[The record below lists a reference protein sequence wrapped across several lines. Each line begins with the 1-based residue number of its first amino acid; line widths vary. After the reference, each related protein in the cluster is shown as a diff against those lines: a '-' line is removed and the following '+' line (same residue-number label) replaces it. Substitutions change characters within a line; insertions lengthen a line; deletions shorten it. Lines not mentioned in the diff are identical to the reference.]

1 MRYQLWT
8 GCLLPQVVKCS
19 RSGCS
24 KFLIRS
30 QSVHMSIH
38 CTYHIGAL
46 AITYVICVSVPS
58 YYDFRDVIASNII
71 S

>member
-8 GCLLPQVVKCS
+8 GCLLPQVVKC
-19 RSGCS
+19 SGCS

-46 AITYVICVSVPS
+46 AITYVICVSVLS
-58 YYDFRDVIASNII
+58 YYDFRDDIASKMI